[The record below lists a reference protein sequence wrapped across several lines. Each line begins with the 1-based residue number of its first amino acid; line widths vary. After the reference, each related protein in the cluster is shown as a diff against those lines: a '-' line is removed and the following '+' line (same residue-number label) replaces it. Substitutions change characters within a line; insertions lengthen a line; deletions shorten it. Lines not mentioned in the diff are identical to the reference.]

1 MDLKD
6 FTDLGSGIGR
16 RINDAVSSMNFD
28 RLSSDIR
35 EEIDR
40 AFGKDTGGI
49 GDLNGKLYHGPDGH
63 EAERRRAAD
72 YGGDNVG
79 MAGNGRNTEASF
91 CQGTG
96 DDMQIRR
103 GMIPVAGKIPGKVSG
118 VMMMIFGILS
128 IVCFGLPAIACG
140 VMGGTL
146 SSIGTLPSGVMI
158 ATGAGLA
165 PLGVAG
171 AVVTAVGVRKF
182 KRAGRLKLYLERMKG
197 TLFCAIKDL
206 ARRVHKSERTVVR
219 DLEKMIHI
227 GFFPQGHMD
236 DARSCFIGTDA
247 VYMQYIQARDSAME
261 SARVQQSRQE
271 TASGTAQNTEPKE
284 EMADRE
290 LEVVIAEGEEYIK
303 TIRDA
308 NDAIYNAEI
317 SEKLF
322 RMETVLEKIFDYVR
336 QNPEKVDQLRQ
347 FMNYY
352 MPITERLVIAYRDL
366 DKQTIVGQNMKKAK
380 LEIAQ
385 TLDTINAAY
394 EKLYD
399 SMYSHVAMDVS
410 SDIAVL
416 KTLFAQEGLTK
427 NEMKGD

>member
-6 FTDLGSGIGR
+6 FTDLGNGIGR

-40 AFGKDTGGI
+40 AFGKDSGGI
-49 GDLNGKLYHGPDGH
+49 GDLNGKLYHGPEGN
-63 EAERRRAAD
+63 EAESRRAAD
-72 YGGDNVG
+72 YGGDPVG
-79 MAGNGRNTEASF
+79 MSGKGRNTETAFSW
-91 CQGTG
+91 GTG

-118 VMMMIFGILS
+118 VLLMIFGILS

-171 AVVTAVGVRKF
+171 AVVTAVGVRKY

-206 ARRVHKSERTVVR
+206 ATRVNKSERTVVK
-219 DLEKMIHI
+219 DLEKMIHT

-236 DARSCFIGTDA
+236 DAKSCFIGTDA

-261 SARVQQSRQE
+261 SARVQQNRQE
-271 TASGTAQNTEPKE
+271 AAESTDPKE
-284 EMADRE
+284 EMSDRE
-290 LEVVIAEGEEYIK
+290 LEAVIAEGEEYIK

-352 MPITERLVIAYRDL
+352 MPITERLVVAYRDL

-385 TLDTINAAY
+385 TLDTINTAY